1 MTTCELKEYL
11 VDKFSIDESDI
22 DWIICEVMSIKR
34 SQIKMHILVDLNSQE
49 KCIDLASKRAQG
61 RPLAY
66 ILGKANFYGRDFIVR
81 EGCLIPRCETEE
93 FVYTCLN
100 EVKVGKGLEIGS
112 GSGAIAITLSLENPK
127 IKMESVDISDDALLI
142 AKENNLKLNA
152 GVNFYKSNIY
162 SSVADKKF
170 DFIISNPPYILTRDL
185 ENLDDVVKNFE
196 PMLALDGGVDGLDFY
211 REIIQNAPK
220 FLTENGKIFFEIGI
234 GESESIKDL
243 LSQDFE
249 NITVLKDLEG
259 IERIVYA
266 TLKSKGE

>member
-34 SQIKMHILVDLNSQE
+34 SQIATRIIVDAESQE
-49 KCIDLASKRAQG
+49 KCIDLAIRRKQG

-66 ILGKANFYGRDFIVR
+66 ILGKSSFYGRDFVVR

-93 FVYTCLN
+93 LVYACLN
-100 EVKVGKGLEIGS
+100 EIKAGNGLEIGS
-112 GSGAIAITLSLENPK
+112 GSGAIAITLALENSN
-127 IKMESVDISDDALLI
+127 IKMESVDISDDALVI
-142 AKENNLKLNA
+142 AEENNLKLNA

-162 SSVADKKF
+162 SSVTDKKF
-170 DFIISNPPYILTRDL
+170 DFIISNPPYILSKDL
-185 ENLDDVVKNFE
+185 AGLDDVVKNNE
-196 PMLALDGGVDGLDFY
+196 PMLALDGGIDGLKFY
-211 REIIQNAPK
+211 REIINNAPNY
-220 FLTENGKIFFEIGI
+220 LTNKGKIFFEIGI

-249 NITVLKDLEG
+249 DIKVLKDLEG
-259 IERIVYA
+259 VERIVYA